1 MASSVI
7 VLMPSTTH
15 TVTTTQPLT
24 VPSGGFGSATFLWN
38 ITAITGTWDC
48 TVVLNISGNPISVA
62 TLVTQTTTGI
72 KRLALT
78 ADFSAVQMGIPIP
91 NSATLNEAVAGTI
104 TSEIYMIPGD

>member
-1 MASSVI
+1 MAASVI
-7 VLMPSTTH
+7 VLMPSTAH

-48 TVVLNISGNPISVA
+48 TVSLIINGGTIAVA
-62 TLVTQTTTGI
+62 TLATMTTTGL

-78 ADFSAVQMGIPIP
+78 SDFSAVKMGIPIP
-91 NSATLNEAVAGTI
+91 NSALLNEAVAGSL